1 VGNNPDSKLKKIFG
15 QINPMDFPQEEYSPG
30 HRQDLGLRDLLVQ
43 KKGPVVEKWIKA
55 IQKSYPPETAQFLKS
70 QKNRFANPI
79 GSSIQESVWPLYDQ
93 IIGEPDPEITK
104 KYLDILIRVRAVQ
117 DFTPAAAVHIIFELK
132 KIIRTE
138 LLKEVKKN
146 HVLDSYLEFES
157 KMDRFALLAFDV
169 FMECR
174 EKVWQIKRNDL
185 LKRPY
190 IMQGGMCPTY
200 MLRRGKHHLEK
211 LKKEKTQH

>member
-1 VGNNPDSKLKKIFG
+1 MGNSPDSKLKKIFG
-15 QINPMDFPQEEYSPG
+15 RINDSDLQQEEDSPG
-30 HRQDLGLRDLLVQ
+30 DHQASCLRELLAQ

-93 IIGEPDPEITK
+93 LTGEPDPEITK
-104 KYLDILIRVRAVQ
+104 KHLDILIRVRAVQ

-132 KIIRTE
+132 KIIRKE

-146 HVLDSYLEFES
+146 RLLDSYLEFES

-190 IMQGGMCPTY
+190 ILQGGMCPSY
-200 MLRRGKHHLEK
+200 MLRRGRHHLEQ
-211 LKKEKTQH
+211 LEKEKTQH